1 MLTCSDADMADRWVV
16 LPHEE
21 TSSLTVRLDD
31 VDIALL
37 RGRNLGHLGTA
48 MPDGTPHVT
57 PVWVDTDGEAI
68 LFNTAKG
75 RVKYRNLVRNPNA
88 AISVVDRDDDYR
100 VLVVRGRVEQMTEEG
115 ADEQLDKLAKK
126 YLGAD
131 TYPFRNPAEQRVI
144 VRLMPEHKMP
154 RQAGA
159 NAAAEV

>member
-1 MLTCSDADMADRWVV
+1 
-16 LPHEE
+16 
-21 TSSLTVRLDD
+21 LTVRLDD

-37 RGRNLGHLGTA
+37 RGRNLGHLGTT
-48 MPDGTPHVT
+48 MPDGTPQVT

-75 RVKYRNLVRNPNA
+75 RVKHRNLVRNPYA

-100 VLVVRGRVEQMTEEG
+100 VLVARGPVEMTEEG
-115 ADEQLDKLAKK
+115 ADEHIDKLAKK

-131 TYPFRNPAEQRVI
+131 TYPFRNPAEQRII
-144 VRLMPEHKMP
+144 VRLIPEHKMP